1 MELCVALDLP
11 TKEENLVLVQKIKE
25 YDVWLK
31 VGLRTYIR
39 DGENFLKAIK
49 AINPEFK
56 IFLDLKLYD
65 IPNTMADAA
74 ESIMGLGVDMFNVHA
89 SAGKRAMSEIM
100 NRLKK
105 YDNRPIV
112 LAVTALTSF
121 SEDEFKDVYE
131 KDIAMKADQ
140 FAKDAMDS
148 GLDGVV
154 CSAYESKSIKDI
166 TNNSFMTL
174 TPGIRPFGEDAGDQK
189 RVADITF
196 AKEQMVD
203 FIVVGRPI
211 YQAKNP
217 NKILEKILRKIF
229 YIYIINTTIQYRHI
243 DTLGMEVRYD

>member
-11 TKEENLVLVQKIKE
+11 TKEENLALIEKIKVH
-25 YDVWLK
+25 DVWLK

-39 DGENFLKAIK
+39 DGEDFLKAIK
-49 AINPEFK
+49 KINPDFK

-65 IPNTMADAA
+65 IPNTMADSA

-89 SAGKRAMSEIM
+89 SAGKRAMKTVME
-100 NRLKK
+100 RLSS
-105 YDNRPIV
+105 YESRPIV

-121 SEDEFKDVYE
+121 SEDEFTAVYE
-131 KDIAMKADQ
+131 KDIASKANQ
-140 FAKDAMDS
+140 FAKDALEA

-154 CSAYESKSIKDI
+154 CSAYESLSIKNI
-166 TNNSFMTL
+166 TNEKFMTL

-189 RVADITF
+189 RVADVVF
-196 AKEQMVD
+196 AKEALVD

-217 NKILEKILRKIF
+217 SDVVKRILEQI
-229 YIYIINTTIQYRHI
+229 
-243 DTLGMEVRYD
+243 

>member
-11 TKEENLVLVQKIKE
+11 TKEENLDLIHKIKD

-39 DGENFLKAIK
+39 DGEEFLLAIK
-49 AINPEFK
+49 KINPDFK

-89 SAGKRAMSEIM
+89 SAGKRAMTTVM
-100 NRLKK
+100 QRLSS
-105 YDNRPIV
+105 YETRPIV

-121 SEDEFKDVYE
+121 SEDEFQAVYE
-131 KDIAMKADQ
+131 KDIANKADQ

-154 CSAYESKSIKDI
+154 CSAFESKSIKNI
-166 TNNSFMTL
+166 TSKEFMTL

-189 RVADITF
+189 RVADIAF
-196 AKEQMVD
+196 AKEELVD

-211 YQAKNP
+211 YKSENP
-217 NKILEKILRKIF
+217 ADVVKRILEKL
-229 YIYIINTTIQYRHI
+229 
-243 DTLGMEVRYD
+243 

>member
-11 TKEENLVLVQKIKE
+11 TKKENLDLIHKIKN

-39 DGENFLKAIK
+39 DGESFLLEIK
-49 AINPEFK
+49 KINPDFK

-74 ESIMGLGVDMFNVHA
+74 ESIMGLGIDMFNVHA
-89 SAGKRAMSEIM
+89 SAGKRAMSEVM
-100 NRLKK
+100 KRLDS
-105 YDNRPIV
+105 YASRPLV

-121 SEDEFKDVYE
+121 NEEEFRKVYE
-131 KDIAMKADQ
+131 KDIATKADE
-140 FAKDAMDS
+140 FAKEAYES

-154 CSAYESKSIKDI
+154 CSAFESASIKKVTSND
-166 TNNSFMTL
+166 FMTL

-189 RVADITF
+189 RVANVAF
-196 AKEQMVD
+196 AKNAKVN

-211 YQAKNP
+211 YQSENP
-217 NKILEKILRKIF
+217 AEVVQKILESF
-229 YIYIINTTIQYRHI
+229 
-243 DTLGMEVRYD
+243 

>member
-11 TKEENLVLVQKIKE
+11 TKKENLDLIEKIKDH
-25 YDVWLK
+25 DVWLK

-39 DGENFLKAIK
+39 DGEDFLKAIK
-49 AINPEFK
+49 QINPDFK

-65 IPNTMADAA
+65 IPNTMADSA

-89 SAGKRAMSEIM
+89 SAGKRAMKTVME
-100 NRLKK
+100 RLSS
-105 YDNRPIV
+105 YESRPIV

-121 SEDEFKDVYE
+121 SEDEFQDVYE
-131 KDIAMKADQ
+131 KDIADKANQ

-154 CSAYESKSIKDI
+154 CSAYESASIKDI
-166 TNNSFMTL
+166 TSKEFMTL

-189 RVADITF
+189 RVADVAF
-196 AKEQMVD
+196 AKEAHVD

-211 YQAKNP
+211 YQSENP
-217 NKILEKILRKIF
+217 ADVVQRILEQL
-229 YIYIINTTIQYRHI
+229 
-243 DTLGMEVRYD
+243 

>member
-11 TKEENLVLVQKIKE
+11 TKEENLTLIEKIKN

-39 DGENFLKAIK
+39 DGEDFLLAIK
-49 AINPEFK
+49 KINPDFK

-89 SAGKRAMSEIM
+89 SAGKRAMSEVM
-100 NRLKK
+100 SRLEKFDK
-105 YDNRPIV
+105 RPIV

-121 SEDEFKDVYE
+121 SEDEFNTVY
-131 KDIAMKADQ
+131 DSSIASKADQ

-154 CSAYESKSIKDI
+154 CSAFESKSIKEL
-166 TNNSFMTL
+166 TSKEFMTL

-189 RVADITF
+189 RVADVTF
-196 AKEQMVD
+196 AKNALVD

-211 YQAKNP
+211 YKSENP
-217 NKILEKILRKIF
+217 ADVVKRILEKL
-229 YIYIINTTIQYRHI
+229 
-243 DTLGMEVRYD
+243 

>member
-11 TKEENLVLVQKIKE
+11 TKEENLELIEKIKA

-39 DGENFLKAIK
+39 DGEDFLKAIK
-49 AINPEFK
+49 KINPDFK

-74 ESIMGLGVDMFNVHA
+74 ESIMGLDVDMFNVHA
-89 SAGKRAMSEIM
+89 SAGKRAMGEVMS
-100 NRLKK
+100 RLNT
-105 YDNRPIV
+105 YDKRPIV

-121 SEDEFKDVYE
+121 SEEEFGAVYE
-131 KDIAMKADQ
+131 KSIATKADQ

-154 CSAYESKSIKDI
+154 CSAFESESIKKI
-166 TNNSFMTL
+166 TSKEFMTL

-189 RVADITF
+189 RVADVAF
-196 AKEQMVD
+196 AKSALVD

-211 YQAKNP
+211 YKDANHAEVVK
-217 NKILEKILRKIF
+217 KILEQI
-229 YIYIINTTIQYRHI
+229 
-243 DTLGMEVRYD
+243 